1 MPMNHVTLANLPE
14 WLQNETKRIGEYFET
29 DASRMAYAI
38 ELSHRNVA
46 QASGGPFGA
55 ALFEAD
61 TGELVAVG
69 TNLVVRSRCS
79 HAHAEMVAIAMAQQ
93 RLGHYDLAAEG
104 NFVLYSSSE
113 PCAMCAG
120 AIPWSGVVR
129 VVTGALDADVRAIG
143 FDEGSKP
150 EAWAE
155 ALRER
160 GIEVTEG
167 VQREAAVG
175 VLKGYA
181 ALGGTIY

>member
-1 MPMNHVTLANLPE
+1 
-14 WLQNETKRIGEYFET
+14 
-29 DASRMAYAI
+29 
-38 ELSHRNVA
+38 
-46 QASGGPFGA
+46 
-55 ALFEAD
+55 
-61 TGELVAVG
+61 
-69 TNLVVRSRCS
+69 
-79 HAHAEMVAIAMAQQ
+79 
-93 RLGHYDLAAEG
+93 
-104 NFVLYSSSE
+104 
-113 PCAMCAG
+113 MCAG

-143 FDEGSKP
+143 FDEGAKP

-167 VQREAAVG
+167 VQREAAVA